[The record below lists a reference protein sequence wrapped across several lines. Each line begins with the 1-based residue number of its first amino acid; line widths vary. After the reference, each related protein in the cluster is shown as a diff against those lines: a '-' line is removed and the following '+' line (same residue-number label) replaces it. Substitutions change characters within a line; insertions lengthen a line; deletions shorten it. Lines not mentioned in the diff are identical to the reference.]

1 MDALRR
7 LNASTAGLLARVDD
21 SLARWGA
28 PEEHPVWPLLRRT
41 GALPG
46 DVVSGLADW
55 SPEPW
60 RQQAAAL
67 RGHAEAARAVGG
79 GLDRLPSW
87 EGTAGDAFAVA
98 RQRISREARHRA
110 DRLRADAVFHDELAD
125 VLTAGRARVARGLA
139 RVAGSAEAVA
149 LVTGV
154 TVGAAAATRPGR
166 GVGAIGETE
175 FGLAPGLR
183 AQAAAAIAVALLTDV
198 DALLTEL
205 DELLARGPAVV
216 ETKVVAADIPSTA
229 TTLRVE
235 L

>member
-1 MDALRR
+1 MDALRH
-7 LNASTAGLLARVDD
+7 LHASTAGLLARVDD

-46 DVVSGLADW
+46 EVVSGLADW

-87 EGTAGDAFAVA
+87 EGAAGDAFAVA
-98 RQRISREARHRA
+98 RQRISGEARHRA

-125 VLTAGRARVARGLA
+125 VLTAGRARVARKLA
-139 RVAGSAEAVA
+139 RVAASAEAVA

-154 TVGAAAATRPGR
+154 SAGAAAATGTGR
-166 GVGAIGETE
+166 GVGAVAE
-175 FGLAPGLR
+175 FGLEPSLR
-183 AQAAAAIAVALLTDV
+183 AQAAAAIAAALLADA

>member
-1 MDALRR
+1 MDALKH
-7 LNASTAGLLARVDD
+7 LHASTAGLLAQVDD
-21 SLARWGA
+21 SLARRGA
-28 PEEHPVWPLLRRT
+28 PEEHPVWQLLRRT

-46 DVVSGLADW
+46 DVVSGLAGW

-67 RGHAEAARAVGG
+67 RGHAEVTVALGG
-79 GLDRLPSW
+79 DLDRLPSW
-87 EGTAGDAFAVA
+87 EGTAGDAFAAA
-98 RQRISREARHRA
+98 RQRIGRDTRHRA
-110 DRLRADAVFHDELAD
+110 DRLRADAAFHEELAD
-125 VLTAGRARVARGLA
+125 ALATGRSRVARGLA
-139 RVAGSAEAVA
+139 RVAASAEAVV

-154 TVGAAAATRPGR
+154 AVGAASATGR
-166 GVGAIGETE
+166 SVGAIGEPA
-175 FGLAPGLR
+175 FGPDPTLR
-183 AQAAAAIAVALLTDV
+183 AQAAATIAAALLTDV
-198 DALLTEL
+198 DALLREL